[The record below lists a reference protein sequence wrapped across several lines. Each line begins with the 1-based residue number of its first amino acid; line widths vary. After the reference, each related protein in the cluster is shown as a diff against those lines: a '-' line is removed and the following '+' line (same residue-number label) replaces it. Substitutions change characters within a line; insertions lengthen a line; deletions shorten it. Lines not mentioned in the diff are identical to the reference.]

1 MNEMYALILT
11 GSMGRERLRR
21 SEASARHPS
30 RSELRP
36 TLRSPSNTSKSVSD
50 QEPPEQETLARRKT
64 SCMVVAQAQDVG
76 VRKDVIATFLVR
88 AL

>member
-50 QEPPEQETLARRKT
+50 QEPPERETLARRKT
-64 SCMVVAQAQDVG
+64 SCMVVAQDVG
-76 VRKDVIATFLVR
+76 VREDVIARFLVR